1 MVGSHI
7 GGKDTCAFVTGHL
20 VGSVEIGRQ
29 NGGDHR
35 RNVPSIAMTS
45 GTKRK
50 TTEGFCASVT
60 SG

>member
-20 VGSVEIGRQ
+20 VGRAKIGRQ

-35 RNVPSIAMTS
+35 RNVSSIAMTC

-50 TTEGFCASVT
+50 TAKGFRASVT
-60 SG
+60 SR